1 MRIRPRPAT
10 AFMFV
15 MCLPFLSQG
24 FVSHSSQ
31 SGTLR
36 GHVLDCN
43 DGVIA
48 GAKVKVTGPA
58 LQKPL
63 TALTDA
69 RGRYLITGL
78 PAGSYDLEAAATGFS
93 VWKRGGIEVASGS
106 ELSFEIT
113 LQRDTAD
120 EAPAVKDLPTWW
132 RSADAVVYLR
142 IEESLGVRPLR
153 ASGQCV
159 AVCTLHRVSVL
170 EVFRRYRGEPRE
182 KSLTFL
188 QGSAGTWPSQGG
200 TIVGRETPGKPGDEM
215 VAFLIWNN
223 PEHAF
228 QSAVLVPVLDGQV
241 RSPHIEELQNTMR
254 LEAFLAKLR
263 AMME

>member
-1 MRIRPRPAT
+1 MRICTRPAV
-10 AFMFV
+10 AFIV
-15 MCLPFLSQG
+15 VICLPFLSQG
-24 FVSHSSQ
+24 LVFGPSQ
-31 SGTLR
+31 SGTIR

-48 GAKVKVTGPA
+48 GAKVMVTGPA
-58 LQKPL
+58 LRKPL
-63 TALTDA
+63 TALTDSL
-69 RGRYLITGL
+69 GRYLITGL
-78 PAGSYDLEAAATGFS
+78 PAGSYDLEAAANGFS
-93 VWKRGGIEVASGS
+93 VWKRGGIEVASGG
-106 ELSFEIT
+106 ELPFEIS
-113 LQRDTAD
+113 LQRDTAG
-120 EAPAVKDLPTWW
+120 EALAVKDLPTWW
-132 RSADAVVYLR
+132 RSVDAVVYLR

-153 ASGQCV
+153 ASGQCT
-159 AVCTLHRVSVL
+159 AVCTLHRISVL

-200 TIVGRETPGKPGDEM
+200 TIIGRETPGKPGDEM

-223 PEHAF
+223 PEQAF
-228 QSAVLVPVLDGQV
+228 QSAVVVPVLDGQV
-241 RSPHIEELQNTMR
+241 RSPHIEELQNAMK